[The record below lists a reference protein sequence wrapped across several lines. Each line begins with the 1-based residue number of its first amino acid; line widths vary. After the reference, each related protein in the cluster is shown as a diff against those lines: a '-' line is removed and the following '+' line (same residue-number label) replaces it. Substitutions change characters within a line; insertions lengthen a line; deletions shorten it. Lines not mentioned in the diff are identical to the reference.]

1 MKLHRIIY
9 TSIFFFWTFFTYSQ
23 DFAPVGSIWHFTNYE
38 TSAPYPLGYLK
49 IECIG
54 DTVLLGK
61 TCRHLKKTKV
71 QSNGVS
77 VSEKDEFIYNSGDT
91 VYVYV
96 PDDNFYI
103 LYNFNAQPGDTWT
116 TSAFDMYNDIYAE
129 STHLVDSIATTLING
144 QLLKQLFVRTTEGY
158 LTFLGE
164 YGANQDLAI
173 ISEKIG
179 DSEYMFPQNYGLWD
193 IDLRI
198 GLRCYSDSEF
208 GEYNSGIVEDCE
220 MLVSDTKEI
229 LEDYKI
235 EIYPNPAND
244 EVQVTWSTSIPDI
257 DTILRITNLQGKVLK
272 FLLLTTT
279 RGNDIISLTDI
290 PAGSY
295 YVSIGNTDNNLMQ
308 KLIIIK

>member
-1 MKLHRIIY
+1 MKLDRIIY
-9 TSIFFFWTFFTYSQ
+9 TSIFFFWTFFTYCQ
-23 DFAPVGSIWHFTNYE
+23 DFAPVGSIWHYTNYE

-49 IECIG
+49 IECLG
-54 DTVLLGK
+54 DTVILGK

-91 VYVYV
+91 VFIYV

-116 TSAFDMYNDIYAE
+116 TSAYDMYDDIYVE
-129 STHLVDSIATTLING
+129 STHLVDSIATTIING
-144 QLLKQLFVRTTEGY
+144 QSLKQLFVRTTEGY
-158 LTFLGE
+158 LTFWQK
-164 YGANQDLAI
+164 YGSNQDLALI
-173 ISEKIG
+173 TEKIG
-179 DSEYMFPQNYGLWD
+179 DSGYMFPQNYGLWD

-198 GLRCYSDSEF
+198 DLRCYSDSAF

-229 LEDYKI
+229 LEDNKI
-235 EIYPNPAND
+235 EVFPNPAND
-244 EVQVTWSTSIPDI
+244 EVRVSWNTSMLEI
-257 DTILRITNLQGKVLK
+257 DSILRITNLQGKVVK
-272 FLLLTTT
+272 FLLLTTPNGIET
-279 RGNDIISLTDI
+279 ISLTDI

-295 YVSIGNTDNNLMQ
+295 YVSIGNAANNLTQ